1 MGVITVFPFNTPC
14 HLSKMAGDRAGLF
27 PGVMPDSSFAE
38 DLGDSPILT
47 LDVGHVER
55 AARLFQ
61 GSYSCA
67 QADKGWE
74 QEQGLNMPVCLM
86 SVADRGTC

>member
-14 HLSKMAGDRAGLF
+14 HLSKTAGDRAGLF

-38 DLGDSPILT
+38 DLGGSLIPT
-47 LDVGHVER
+47 LDVGHGER

-61 GSYSCA
+61 GSCSCIHS
-67 QADKGWE
+67 DKGWE
-74 QEQGLNMPVCLM
+74 QEQGLNLPVSLM